1 MRRVSRAFV
10 FVALVCAT
18 AWPGCMDREPAPVCP
33 VPTELAKNDFM
44 PAGFDGVD
52 ILMVVDNSGT
62 MASEQETL
70 ATSILTLVNS
80 LVSPLPDWEFGAAAD
95 VRFAVISTD
104 MGLQAGGEPYDPDLG
119 WPDMGVCNGDG
130 DDGLFRTY
138 GTDKVVSLD
147 PGDIPCDVTAAQCPA
162 GWTCT
167 ATEEDET
174 GVCAAGGD
182 GTEVACPELAG
193 DWAATSGDDQN
204 GDLPLQVA
212 CLSALGTVGCGFEQ
226 QLEAAAQS
234 LTKPSQEGFVRESS
248 LLAIIVVS
256 DEEDCS
262 IENGEGI
269 AGAEEM
275 DSNRRNLVCGNNEQY
290 LYDLEH
296 YFDAYSSLKGEK
308 ANAVLFAAI
317 TGVPMVP
324 ECQGTGDA
332 IDGCLDRPDMKN
344 VEYYDEE
351 KKYYLF
357 EPACTSASTSASPG
371 RRYVELARR
380 FETMGY
386 VYSICNDDW
395 SPAMAE
401 IARLIASKI
410 SGTCYDKPLDW
421 DPETRQARCDVVVE
435 LIDRDGCPQEL
446 EGSGSEPESFE
457 DDEGEEH
464 TRVLCTIPKISAPK
478 SCAEMDTPP
487 TEVGWYYCENDAAAV
502 AQSPDLCQYVV
513 QLTEGTEELV
523 RGSAISIQCMQQF
536 SFEDD
541 NCREDSEEVCGDGV
555 DNDGNGVY
563 DCTADLDGD
572 GAHFAEPACCPMA
585 VGDEGRCVIE
595 DAAFE
600 ICPGTSPA
608 EPSDSCRAAADLL
621 GCNLP

>member
-1 MRRVSRAFV
+1 
-10 FVALVCAT
+10 
-18 AWPGCMDREPAPVCP
+18 
-33 VPTELAKNDFM
+33 
-44 PAGFDGVD
+44 
-52 ILMVVDNSGT
+52 
-62 MASEQETL
+62 MASEQEIL
-70 ATSILTLVNS
+70 ATSIFTLVNS
-80 LVSPLPDWEFGAAAD
+80 LVSPLPDWEFAAADD
-95 VRFAVISTD
+95 VRFAVVSTD

-119 WPDMGVCNGDG
+119 WPAMGVCNSDG
-130 DDGLFRTY
+130 DDGVFRSY
-138 GTDKVVSLD
+138 DADEVVTLD
-147 PGDIPCDVTAAQCPA
+147 PGDIPCDGTGTQCPA

-167 ATEEDET
+167 AIGEDET
-174 GVCAAGGD
+174 GVCDVSGGE
-182 GTEVACPELAG
+182 TEVACPGLDG

-204 GDLPLQVA
+204 ADLALQVA
-212 CLSALGTVGCGFEQ
+212 CLSSVGTVGCGFEQ

-234 LTKPSQEGFVRESS
+234 LTRPSQEDFVREDS

-262 IENGEGI
+262 IEDGEGI
-269 AGAEEM
+269 ANAEELNT
-275 DSNRRNLVCGNNEQY
+275 NRRNLVCGNNEQY
-290 LYDLEH
+290 LYDPDH
-296 YFDAYSSLKGEK
+296 YYEAYARLKGEL

-317 TGVPMVP
+317 TGVPMGS
-324 ECQGTGDA
+324 ECQGTGDG
-332 IDGCLDRPDMKN
+332 IGGCLDLPAMKN

-357 EPACTSASTSASPG
+357 EPACTSVSTSASPG
-371 RRYVELARR
+371 RRYVELAQR

-395 SPAMAE
+395 SPAMME

-435 LIDRDGCPQEL
+435 LIDRDECPQGL
-446 EGSGSEPESFE
+446 EGPGSEPERFE
-457 DDEGEEH
+457 DEEGKH
-464 TRVLCTIPKISAPK
+464 TRILCTIPKISAPER
-478 SCAEMDTPP
+478 CAELDAPP
-487 TEVGWYYCENDAAAV
+487 TQVGWYYCENDAAAV
-502 AQSPDLCQYVV
+502 EQSPDLCRYVV
-513 QLTEGTEELV
+513 QLTEETEALV

-541 NCREDSEEVCGDGV
+541 NCREDSDEICNDGV

-563 DCTADLDGD
+563 DCSAETAGD
-572 GAHFAEPACCPMA
+572 GAHSAEPACCPMTVKA
-585 VGDEGRCVIE
+585 GNDCVIE

-621 GCNLP
+621 GCDLP